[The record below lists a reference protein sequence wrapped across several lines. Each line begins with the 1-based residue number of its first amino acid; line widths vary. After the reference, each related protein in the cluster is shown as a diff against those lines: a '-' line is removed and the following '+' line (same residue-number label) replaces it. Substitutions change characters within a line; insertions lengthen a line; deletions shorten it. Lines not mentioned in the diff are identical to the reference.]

1 MSIFINILLVVEV
14 LSALLIIL
22 LVLMQRPKNEG
33 LGAAF
38 GGGMTENLF
47 GAQTTNV
54 LQSFTRNLGIFFFA
68 LTALISWLYVK
79 QGTIKSDIQKQL
91 ATAPAVPAA
100 TPVPLATPAPGT
112 IDGGPTNTALLP
124 PVEPSKGSTPPPA
137 EPNATPPVSVPAP
150 VPGKSPAPTG
160 EKSADAPAPPTP
172 NVPPA
177 GQTNPP
183 AAPGNAPAP
192 ASPAAP
198 ESKPADKPV
207 DKSPGPAPDAP
218 KPPQ

>member
-91 ATAPAVPAA
+91 AAAPAVPAA
-100 TPVPLATPAPGT
+100 KPVPLATPAPGT
-112 IDGGPTNTALLP
+112 IDDGPTNTALLP
-124 PVEPSKGSTPPPA
+124 PVEPSKGGTPPPA

-160 EKSADAPAPPTP
+160 EKPADAPAPPTP
-172 NVPPA
+172 NIPPA